1 MKTQKLTSL
10 LVAAGL
16 FLATG
21 LSNMVLAQDTY
32 KLAAKPVLTVMGG
45 STIHDWEMTSAQS
58 QGKAVLLVEGSTLK
72 SVKSASITMKTESL
86 KSGKDKMNEIAYDAL
101 KAKKYAD
108 ITFTLTSFKNL
119 DSKKAQATG
128 NLTIAGTTRPVTFN
142 VESSV
147 KGGSVFMTGET
158 AIKFSD
164 FNITPPTALLG
175 TVKTTNDL
183 KLVFQVSFLPTAI

>member
-1 MKTQKLTSL
+1 M
-10 LVAAGL
+10 VAAGF

-21 LSNMVLAQDTY
+21 LSNTLLAQEAY
-32 KLAAKPVLTVMGG
+32 KLAAKPVLTVKGG
-45 STIHDWEMTSAQS
+45 STIHDWEMASTQS
-58 QGKAVLLVEGSTLK
+58 HGKAELLVEGAALK

-86 KSGKDKMNEIAYDAL
+86 KSGKDKMDGLAYDAL
-101 KAKKYAD
+101 KAKKHAD

-119 DSKKAQATG
+119 DNKKAQATG
-128 NLTIAGTTRPVTFN
+128 NLTIAGTTRPVTFH

-164 FNITPPTALLG
+164 FNIEPPTALLG

-183 KLVFQVSFLPTAI
+183 KLVFRVSFLPTVI

>member
-1 MKTQKLTSL
+1 
-10 LVAAGL
+10 
-16 FLATG
+16 
-21 LSNMVLAQDTY
+21 
-32 KLAAKPVLTVMGG
+32 
-45 STIHDWEMTSAQS
+45 
-58 QGKAVLLVEGSTLK
+58 
-72 SVKSASITMKTESL
+72 MKTESL
-86 KSGKDKMNEIAYDAL
+86 KSGKDEMDDIAHDAL

-119 DSKKAQATG
+119 DSKKGQATG
-128 NLTIAGTTRPVTFN
+128 NLTIAGTTRPVTFT

-164 FNITPPTALLG
+164 FNLTPPTALLG

-183 KLVFQVSFLPTAI
+183 KLSFRVSFLPTAI